1 MAPKKQRTNTT
12 PTTRVD
18 HPQPVVVPNWLPDP
32 SDSAELVDVN
42 ELAIRMLKHVQRGFG
57 NNIVTTVPHELGKKG
72 WAAPFH
78 LAKGKLAL
86 KQVGAYQCAMNLLTL
101 KVMESDAVANWRSVV
116 YLADYYWHTTH
127 AMSSGTPIPAEHFPH
142 TIHVALNDPDD
153 IEKEWGWEV
162 FEKITGTEILLAFL
176 YTVCCAMHRGNNLDK
191 LKEVA
196 LTGQVKFHVVRGRI
210 NIITMR
216 LQFTEN
222 LGADEKAVGF
232 SSLREAEEIMGILA
246 ELQAV
251 ATAPVT
257 NQEIRDTISIHRA
270 KASEVLADV
279 SAAEA
284 DANEARTAAPKDKD
298 KDRGAQRMLDISI
311 KLARVLAKHPQVLKK
326 LRYMEQRW
334 GKECLCDSPA
344 KLEKIVQQCGGI
356 DSGFLG
362 KPWCSNA

>member
-1 MAPKKQRTNTT
+1 MSRKPMIAPS
-12 PTTRVD
+12 
-18 HPQPVVVPNWLPDP
+18 WLPDP

-42 ELAIRMLKHVQRGFG
+42 EIAIRMLKHVQRGFG

-162 FEKITGTEILLAFL
+162 FEKITGAEIMLAFL
-176 YTVCCAMHRGNNLDK
+176 YTCCCAIERGCNMDK
-191 LKEVA
+191 LKDVA
-196 LTGQVKFHVVRGRI
+196 LTVQVKFHIVRGKVQ
-210 NIITMR
+210 IITMR

-222 LGADEKAVGF
+222 LGADDKAIGF
-232 SSLREAEEIMGILA
+232 SALQEAEEIIGVITA
-246 ELQAV
+246 LQADR
-251 ATAPVT
+251 TGTTQVT
-257 NQEIRDTISIHRA
+257 YQEIREAITVQRA
-270 KASEVLADV
+270 KLSEVLADV
-279 SAAEA
+279 SAADTEPG
-284 DANEARTAAPKDKD
+284 DEHPAAHKDKD
-298 KDRGAQRMLDISI
+298 VKGAVRMLDITI
-311 KLARVLAKHPQVLKK
+311 RLARVLQKYPQVLKK

-344 KLEKIVQQCGGI
+344 KLEKIIQQCGGMECAVLGQPV
-356 DSGFLG
+356 DSN
-362 KPWCSNA
+362 S